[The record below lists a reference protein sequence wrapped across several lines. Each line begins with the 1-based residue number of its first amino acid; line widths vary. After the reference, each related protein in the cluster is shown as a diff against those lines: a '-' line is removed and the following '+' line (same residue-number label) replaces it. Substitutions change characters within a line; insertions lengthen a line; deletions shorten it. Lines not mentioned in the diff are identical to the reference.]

1 MASARRRTPC
11 WMTDLAY
18 SSVRLWAGSRARID
32 AMRDANVARGHPRG
46 PSGWP
51 SESSQGRSK
60 ARSCGRRNSESVHCD
75 AELLHWSPCE
85 RPRCT
90 SGMGAAVAERFARLG
105 ADVFAAGL
113 RSTET
118 AGFAGHDLHC
128 GGAGHHVSARL
139 GRIHC
144 RTGQPG
150 RPWSTRSGI
159 IRRGDEYT
167 PAVFAAD
174 PPSSRGFGWSGKW
187 AACELSVYGHP
198 LPLAQSVDSRPE
210 NRVHGV
216 PRR

>member
-1 MASARRRTPC
+1 MSLVAILAVRQDGRASP
-11 WMTDLAY
+11 LK
-18 SSVRLWAGSRARID
+18 
-32 AMRDANVARGHPRG
+32 
-46 PSGWP
+46 
-51 SESSQGRSK
+51 E
-60 ARSCGRRNSESVHCD
+60 GRRLGLVVDETASRSIVTPNYFTGRRVSV
-75 AELLHWSPCE
+75 LGG
-85 RPRCT
+85 T